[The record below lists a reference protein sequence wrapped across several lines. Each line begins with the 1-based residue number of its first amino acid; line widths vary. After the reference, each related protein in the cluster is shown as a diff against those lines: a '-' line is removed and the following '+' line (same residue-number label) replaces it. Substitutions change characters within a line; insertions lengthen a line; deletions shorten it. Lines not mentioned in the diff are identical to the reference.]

1 MEHLRQLLQCTSANL
16 KLGLVTLKQGE
27 RGMTDY
33 AQELERR
40 AKDAGY
46 GEEDA
51 KVILAASLNQQT
63 LIRLDTYVTASFPGQ
78 IHGTETMMERLARI
92 PYGAMLNFLK

>member
-1 MEHLRQLLQCTSANL
+1 
-16 KLGLVTLKQGE
+16 
-27 RGMTDY
+27 MTDY
-33 AQELERR
+33 AQEFERR

-92 PYGAMLNFLK
+92 PYIAMLTFLKQSSLLDLAS